1 ASVAHHPLPVEGGS
15 DEAVGFAAIP
25 RQRSESSHF
34 FERESDV
41 AAVADDMH
49 EQGVRD
55 VLFYALAVQNII
67 GVVNRPAANVL
78 LLCDRVHHDT
88 NEISASLA
96 LVQNAVRELLRRQS
110 GAPETLAAQP
120 CGHDFFP
127 IGAALHR
134 AITWDQNL
142 VDRQVAAIDGKAS
155 RGQ

>member
-1 ASVAHHPLPVEGGS
+1 
-15 DEAVGFAAIP
+15 
-25 RQRSESSHF
+25 
-34 FERESDV
+34 
-41 AAVADDMH
+41 
-49 EQGVRD
+49 
-55 VLFYALAVQNII
+55 VQNII

-110 GAPETLAAQP
+110 GAAETLAAQP

-155 RGQ
+155 RGQQHVIQEVGARTMAAHHEDGEVLAISWNGRRHPVKILPRKIAPVV